1 MDIKMR
7 WRLFLRSLL
16 LQSYWNF
23 ETMQGVGFA
32 YSIEP
37 WLTACWDKIPE
48 QRLQARARHQECFNT
63 QPYMAG
69 FVLGMV
75 CALEEEAAKA
85 PEAERAAR
93 IDKIRILKKGAACA
107 LAGIGDALFWATLRP
122 FCAALA
128 LTCALFLWRVSEY
141 AAVFAAAIYLVS
153 YNAPSVYLRWRGIGL
168 GYLWKE
174 QIGLKLKA
182 FPWQS
187 WIQGLRWAGVFFVFT
202 LAGLLLGATGGDFN
216 GMPVG
221 AGVFAAA
228 ALLKPRNFSISRL
241 YLLVCLAGAGA
252 SAAGLQ

>member
-23 ETMQGVGFA
+23 ETMQGVGFS

-37 WLTACWDKIPE
+37 WLKACFGKTPD
-48 QRLQARARHQECFNT
+48 QYLQARARHQECFNT

-69 FVLGMV
+69 FILGMV
-75 CALEEEAAKA
+75 CALEEDAARA
-85 PEAERAAR
+85 PETDRLAR
-93 IDKIRILKKGAACA
+93 IDKMKALKKGAACA

-128 LTCALFLWRVSEY
+128 LVSALALWRVSER
-141 AAVFAAAIYLVS
+141 AAVIAAAVYLIS
-153 YNAPSVYLRWRGIGL
+153 YNAPSLYLRWRGIGL

-202 LAGLLLGATGGDFN
+202 LAALLLGATGGDFN
-216 GMPVG
+216 GLPVG
-221 AGVFAAA
+221 AVVFAAT
-228 ALLKPRNFSISRL
+228 ALLKPRSFSISRL
-241 YLLVCLAGAGA
+241 YLIVCLAGAGA